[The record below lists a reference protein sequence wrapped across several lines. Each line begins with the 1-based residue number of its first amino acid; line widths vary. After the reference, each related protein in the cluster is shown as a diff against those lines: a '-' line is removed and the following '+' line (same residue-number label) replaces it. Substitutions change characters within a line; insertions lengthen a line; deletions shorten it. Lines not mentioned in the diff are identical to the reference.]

1 MAWARVRVEQFV
13 PNALAGLTVSFPAV
27 SLGAAFG
34 ILARPTQPGQLGG
47 GALKGI
53 LSAGLIALIT
63 GAGGGTKV
71 QCSGVTAPMATVFAQ
86 ISDFAQS
93 GGCRDINDVWVPGL
107 DEEACTANEETTW
120 EPDGFRA
127 EYSPDEVNP
136 DAFLNTVLL
145 LTGICISLLGLLRA
159 GRFIKVGADNVLP
172 PPTRRATN
180 LAPASREGLFQGSEC
195 PWWRRSIT
203 RACHLGLGV
212 RGRAWDIR
220 WSPRWW

>member
-1 MAWARVRVEQFV
+1 V

-34 ILARPTQPGQLGG
+34 ILARPPQPGQLGG

-53 LSAGLIALIT
+53 LSAGLIALVT

-93 GGCRDINDVWVPGL
+93 GGCRDVATRVFMPEFSNQEDCDASEG
-107 DEEACTANEETTW
+107 NTW

-159 GRFIKVGADNVLP
+159 GRFIAVRTAAPRPAPRPSPAGRPIPVGCAP
-172 PPTRRATN
+172 RAASGHQTRW
-180 LAPASREGLFQGSEC
+180 PSS
-195 PWWRRSIT
+195 
-203 RACHLGLGV
+203 
-212 RGRAWDIR
+212 
-220 WSPRWW
+220 